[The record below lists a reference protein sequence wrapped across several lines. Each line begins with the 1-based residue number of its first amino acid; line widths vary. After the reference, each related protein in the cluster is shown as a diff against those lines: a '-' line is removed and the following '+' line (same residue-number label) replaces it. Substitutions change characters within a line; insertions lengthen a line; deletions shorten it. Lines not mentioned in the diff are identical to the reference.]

1 MTIHRELNRA
11 GLGGNYTTWYLWN
24 TMIAAGYTV
33 DGSGSGVGGVTA
45 LADVFQH
52 ATNPMI
58 GGAVAAIGVGV
69 GNEDWGNGQ
78 CWIALTKPDG
88 TQIVIQ
94 RDVGIGNNF
103 DDEWCYYYSPGG
115 VLNFGAAT
123 ATVAPIAADGRDLFG
138 TINAAWPQIH
148 GIGNV
153 ANLIQIAADV
163 ALSPAG
169 FSGSICLEFLTV
181 NALRSVVMVDDLRNV
196 PSGGLYA
203 PHAKSFHVTTG
214 VGELGSNIIGNV
226 ASCPFTLV
234 DYGGGGEAWDRTPY
248 HLIQDAGGTLYP
260 GAGGVPTSGEVPFPL
275 PVGLR
280 THGGF
285 GGLSRWLR
293 WQSFTRP
300 YNDRST
306 AEDLWYV
313 EDVEVQDLPDG
324 VTIPAGI

>member
-24 TMIAAGYTV
+24 EMIAAGYTV

-45 LADVFQH
+45 MADVFQH

-69 GNEDWGNGQ
+69 GAEDWGNGQ
-78 CWIALTKPDG
+78 CWIALTAPDG

-148 GIGNV
+148 GVGNV
-153 ANLIQIAADV
+153 ANMIQIAVDDS
-163 ALSPAG
+163 LSPAG
-169 FSGSICLEFLTV
+169 FSGLFCKEFITP
-181 NALRSVVMVDDLRNV
+181 NILRSAVMIDDLRDV
-196 PSGGLYA
+196 PSGSLFA
-203 PHAKSFHVTTG
+203 PHAKCFLVDTG
-214 VGELGSNIIGNV
+214 AGALSTAVISSNINAPV
-226 ASCPFTLV
+226 ALV
-234 DYGGGGEAWDRTPY
+234 DYGGGGESWDVVPY
-248 HLIQDAGGTLYP
+248 CSIVDSVGTLYP
-260 GAGGVPTSGEVPFPL
+260 GGGGVPTSGEVPFPI
-275 PVGLR
+275 PVGGS
-280 THGGF
+280 GGT
-285 GGLSRWLR
+285 SPS
-293 WQSFTRP
+293 Q
-300 YNDRST
+300 
-306 AEDLWYV
+306 
-313 EDVEVQDLPDG
+313 
-324 VTIPAGI
+324 